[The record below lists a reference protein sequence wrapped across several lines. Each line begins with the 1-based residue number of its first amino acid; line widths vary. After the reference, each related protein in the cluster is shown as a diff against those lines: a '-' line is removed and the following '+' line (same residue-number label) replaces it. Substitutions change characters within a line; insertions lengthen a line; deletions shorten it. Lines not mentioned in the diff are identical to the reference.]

1 MVLQKYCASGNDF
14 LIFHSF
20 KKEDRSHLAIKM
32 CDRHYGFGA
41 DGLIVLVP
49 HPNLDFEWQFYNSD
63 GSEASMCG
71 NGTRAT
77 ALYAY
82 DNQLANKTQ
91 TFMTGAGI
99 IKTEIGDNCIV
110 ETELTPPKIIMES
123 LEENGFEGKL
133 IDTGV
138 PHLVTKCAKGFF
150 DKEMASEM
158 RHKYNAN
165 VNFYSYED
173 AVVGVRT
180 FERGVEDET
189 LACGTGMAA
198 CAYDLALSGERKKT
212 FSIKP
217 KSNENI
223 TIKVNERQI
232 LFSGEVKRVGSC
244 LV

>member
-14 LIFHSF
+14 LIFHAF
-20 KKEDRSHLAIKM
+20 KKEDRALLAKEL

-49 HPNLDFEWQFYNSD
+49 HDELDFEWQFYNSD

-71 NGTRAT
+71 NGTRA
-77 ALYAY
+77 AGLYAY
-82 DNQLANKTQ
+82 DNQLAGKKQ
-91 TFMTGAGI
+91 SFLTGAGV
-99 IKTEIGDNCIV
+99 IKTEIYETNTV
-110 ETELTPPKIIMES
+110 ETELTEPKEIMEKFS
-123 LEENGFEGKL
+123 ENGFEWTL

-138 PHLVTKCAKGFF
+138 PHLVTNCAKGFF
-150 DKEMASEM
+150 DKEIAREM

-165 VNFYSYED
+165 VNFYHFDKERLY
-173 AVVGVRT
+173 VRT

-198 CAYDLALSGERKKT
+198 CAYNVSKTSGIEE
-212 FSIKP
+212 FLVLP

-223 TIKVNERQI
+223 TIKVKKTQI
-232 LFSGEVKRVGSC
+232 LFKGEVKRVGSC

>member
-14 LIFHSF
+14 LIFHTF
-20 KKEDRSHLAIKM
+20 KKENRASFAKDV

-41 DGLIVLVP
+41 DGLIALVP
-49 HPNLDFEWQFYNSD
+49 HDKLDFEWQFYNSD

-71 NGTRAT
+71 NGTRAA

-82 DNQLANKTQ
+82 DNKLAGNTQ
-91 TFMTGAGI
+91 SFLTGAGV
-99 IKTEIGDNCIV
+99 IKTAVFEPNIV
-110 ETELTPPKIIMES
+110 ETELTEPKIIMEKFK
-123 LEENGFEGKL
+123 ENGFEWLL

-138 PHLVTKCAKGFF
+138 PHLVAECGKGFF
-150 DKEMASEM
+150 DKEMAREM

-165 VNFYSYED
+165 VNFYHYED
-173 AVVGVRT
+173 ERLYVRT

-198 CAYDLALSGERKKT
+198 CAYSVAQISDSEKFLVL
-212 FSIKP
+212 P

-223 TIKVNERQI
+223 TIKVKKNQI
-232 LFSGEVKRVGSC
+232 LFKGELKRVGSC